1 MGRFARTVG
10 AVSIVAA
17 PVLVG
22 AADLLRMM
30 SEQAT
35 DEVGTVGESGGAEV
49 LAQSAAIAR
58 NLALYEGAAWLAL
71 AGALVTIPAVAAI
84 WALSKDRSRAW
95 AWSGLVLGVLGVF
108 GQTVHLVGYYAHQL
122 LFATDVEP
130 AVGSQI
136 STALESQPY
145 FTVLFI
151 PFFFA
156 MLAYIPQAVGLR
168 RAKVIPLWATVVVI
182 ATTVMFAVVES
193 TLISSV
199 LGILGLVVG
208 LAPAAYGMTRA
219 QRYELSVVTAE
230 RLDPAVV

>member
-17 PVLVG
+17 PVLLG
-22 AADLLRMM
+22 AADVLRMT
-30 SEQAT
+30 SEHGT
-35 DEVGTVGESGGAEV
+35 GVGAVGESGEAEV

-58 NLALYEGAAWLAL
+58 NLALYEVAAWLAL

-84 WALSKDRSRAW
+84 WALSQDRSRIW

-108 GQTVHLVGYYAHQL
+108 GQAVHLVGYYAHQL
-122 LFATDVEP
+122 LFATDIEP

-151 PFFFA
+151 PFFFV
-156 MLAYIPQAVGLR
+156 MLAYIPQAIGLR
-168 RAKVIPLWATVVVI
+168 RAKVIPLWATLVVI
-182 ATTVMFAVVES
+182 ATTVMFAVIES
-193 TLISSV
+193 TPISSV

-219 QRYELSVVTAE
+219 PRDGELSVVIAE